1 MTDDQ
6 AAPAADQG
14 SRNLFLRV
22 MAALIL
28 APAAIAIAWLGVWL
42 WTTLVTLAAIGL
54 YVEWLMIVG
63 MARETRVV
71 TSGAVALAVSGLCF
85 AAGRIDASLL
95 ALALGLAAVAL
106 LAPQRRSWTATG
118 FFYAAAAQMA
128 SELVR
133 LDQTYGFVALMLV
146 LLVVW
151 VTDIGGYFAGRGIG
165 GPKLWPRVSPRKTW
179 AGAVGGFAA
188 SLVVAAGFAAF
199 GLGKTGPLLLL
210 GAVLSIASQLG
221 DLFES
226 AVKRR
231 FGVKDSSHI
240 IPGHGGLMD
249 RLDGFVAAVVAAA
262 IFGFCGVAWMA
273 SAAVLWFGEGMSA
286 VPLRNSKAAASAV
299 RAITVLGAT
308 GSIGDSTMDLLR
320 ASRDRYQ
327 VEALTAHTNVQGLA
341 KLAKE
346 FGARFAAIADPGR
359 LGELK
364 DALAGTGI
372 ECGAGESAVIEAAAR
387 PADWVMAAV
396 SGAAGLKPALAAVD
410 RGATVALANKECLV
424 CAGDFFMQRAAKAG
438 ACILPADSEHNA
450 LFQALGSGNR
460 EELVRVIITASG
472 GPFRTWAIADIEQ
485 ATLAQAL
492 KHPNWSMGQKITI
505 DSASM
510 MNKGLEVIEASYL
523 FALTP
528 DEIDVLVH
536 PQSIIHGM
544 VEFSD
549 RSVVAQLGAPDMRTP
564 IAHCL
569 GWPDRIVG
577 PATQLDLAKIGQ
589 LTFEAPD
596 FDRFPALRLA
606 YDALRTGRGATTV
619 YNAANEVA
627 VAAFIGGKIKFGA
640 IARLVEATMDA
651 WIRSGNLAPMTSA
664 DDAIAVDHN
673 ARNKAATLLPQIAL
687 KAS

>member
-1 MTDDQ
+1 MDLSQ
-6 AAPAADQG
+6 P
-14 SRNLFLRV
+14 S
-22 MAALIL
+22 
-28 APAAIAIAWLGVWL
+28 
-42 WTTLVTLAAIGL
+42 
-54 YVEWLMIVG
+54 
-63 MARETRVV
+63 
-71 TSGAVALAVSGLCF
+71 
-85 AAGRIDASLL
+85 
-95 ALALGLAAVAL
+95 
-106 LAPQRRSWTATG
+106 SWRP
-118 FFYAAAAQMA
+118 F
-128 SELVR
+128 SV
-133 LDQTYGFVALMLV
+133 
-146 LLVVW
+146 
-151 VTDIGGYFAGRGIG
+151 
-165 GPKLWPRVSPRKTW
+165 
-179 AGAVGGFAA
+179 
-188 SLVVAAGFAAF
+188 
-199 GLGKTGPLLLL
+199 
-210 GAVLSIASQLG
+210 
-221 DLFES
+221 
-226 AVKRR
+226 
-231 FGVKDSSHI
+231 
-240 IPGHGGLMD
+240 
-249 RLDGFVAAVVAAA
+249 
-262 IFGFCGVAWMA
+262 FCGVARMA
-273 SAAVLWFGEGMSA
+273 SAAVLWFGENMSA
-286 VPLRNSKAAASAV
+286 VPLRNNKAAVSAARSV
-299 RAITVLGAT
+299 TVLGAT

-320 ASRDRYQ
+320 GARDRYQ
-327 VEALTAHTNVQGLA
+327 VEALTANSNVQGLA

-359 LGELK
+359 LAELK
-364 DALAGTGI
+364 DALAGTRTG
-372 ECGAGESAVIEAAAR
+372 CGAGESAVIEAASR

-450 LFQALGSGNR
+450 LFQALSSGNR

-472 GPFRTWAIADIEQ
+472 GPFRTWGSEEIEQ

-492 KHPNWSMGQKITI
+492 KHPNWSMGQKITV

-523 FALTP
+523 FALSA

-549 RSVVAQLGAPDMRTP
+549 CSVVAQLGAPDMRIP

-577 PATQLDLAKIGQ
+577 PSARLDLAKIGQ

-596 FDRFPALRLA
+596 FERFPGLRLA
-606 YDALRTGRGATTV
+606 YEALRTGRGATTV

-627 VAAFIGGKIKFGA
+627 VAAFIAGKIRFGA
-640 IARLVEATMDA
+640 IARLVEATLDD
-651 WIRSGNLAPMTSA
+651 WISSGELRALTSA
-664 DDAIAVDHN
+664 DDAIAVDHT